1 MNAPTQRVLNLLESV
16 SSAGDNQWMAR
27 CPAHDDR
34 NASLAV
40 SIGDK
45 GQTLIHCHAGC
56 NTNNEVL
63 PALGLKWEE
72 LFTPES
78 NGLQPAKPKKPFGK
92 IVKAYDY
99 RDERGQLLFQ
109 VLRLD
114 PKGDFPQRQP
124 DGKGGWIWKLNGV
137 RRVLYRLSELLASN
151 PKPIFIAEGEKDVDR
166 LTSMGFVATTNP
178 GGASKSLNKSKW
190 QESYN
195 PSLAGRSVVILPDN
209 DEAGRNHAQQVAR
222 SLNGT
227 AQAIKI
233 LELPDLPEK
242 GDVSDWLDAGGTREK
257 LIELVKSAPTWTPP
271 KDGNKTT
278 RVAKA
283 EQQEN
288 RPGTKIVI
296 DVDEHRV
303 NDAAVDAIANEP
315 SIYQRGGVLV
325 HAVRDAALADSSC
338 DATPPRIAQV
348 PLALLRDRL
357 TAVAQFVKVYES
369 KGESKEVP
377 CHPPD
382 WCVPAVAARGNWPK
396 IRPLRGLVTA
406 PVLKPDGTVLDA
418 PGYDVASGLLYES
431 DGQNYSIPQSPSL
444 DDARKALDSI
454 TQLVADFPFA
464 KSEHRSAFLAALLT
478 PLARFSFNGPAPLF
492 LFDANVRGSGKSLLA
507 DLISQIV
514 AGRPMPRMPNT
525 DDDAEMRKRIMA
537 LALGGDQLV
546 LLDNIGSTLGCASLD
561 AALTGTT
568 WKDRILG
575 KSEVSELPL
584 SATWYAT
591 GNNVMLAA
599 DTSRRVLHIRLDS
612 PHERPELREGFAV
625 ADIRK
630 HVRQQRV
637 EYLSAG
643 LVILRAYFVAGC
655 PKASLPS
662 WGSFEGWSD
671 LIRQAVVWCGEPDP
685 GLTREEFIES
695 ADTERNSLRELLHGW
710 GEMDADCAGVT
721 TSAILTHLA
730 TFQMSCHA
738 VREAVLEMCPAPA
751 GKLPSSRSLG
761 KKLRS
766 LVGRVVDGRFLDAKE
781 DRNGSLVWRVRQAEA
796 KPTYQPQQ
804 FDFPEDDVRGL
815 RGQQNLDPAHNPA
828 GQAVADLDVRCDAG
842 FAGSISNP

>member
-1 MNAPTQRVLNLLESV
+1 MNANTQRVLNLLESV

-27 CPAHDDR
+27 CPAHGDDKP
-34 NASLAV
+34 SLAV

-45 GQTLIHCHAGC
+45 GQTFLYCHAGC
-56 NTNNEVL
+56 NTNSEVL
-63 PALGLKWEE
+63 PALGLKWAD
-72 LFTPES
+72 LFLPEDD
-78 NGLQPAKPKKPFGK
+78 GRK
-92 IVKAYDY
+92 IVAAYDY
-99 RDERGQLLFQ
+99 KVENGQLIYQ
-109 VLRLD
+109 VVRSD
-114 PKGDFPQRQP
+114 PKGFFQRRP
-124 DGKGGWIWKLNGV
+124 DGQGGWINNLKGV
-137 RRVLYRLSELLASN
+137 RRVLYRLPELLASK
-151 PKPIFIAEGEKDVDR
+151 PKPVFIVEGEKDVER
-166 LTSMGFVATTNP
+166 LVSMGFVATTNP
-178 GGASKSLNKSKW
+178 GGASKGHEKSKW
-190 QESYN
+190 QDSYN

-242 GDVSDWLDAGGTREK
+242 GDVSDWLDAGGTRDK

-283 EQQEN
+283 EQQVN

-315 SIYQRGGVLV
+315 SIYQRGSVLV
-325 HAVRDAALADSSC
+325 HVVRDATLAEGSC
-338 DATPPRIAQV
+338 DAAPPRITQV

-357 TAVAQFVKVYES
+357 TAVVRFVKLE
-369 KGESKEVP
+369 ETKEGWEEFP

-382 WCVPAVAARGNWPK
+382 WCVKAVAARGNWPK

-406 PVLKPDGTVLDA
+406 PVLKPNGTVLDV

-431 DGQNYSIPQSPSL
+431 DGQSYSIPQSPSQ
-444 DDARKALDSI
+444 DEAKKAVDSI
-454 TQLVADFPFA
+454 NRLVTDFPFA
-464 KSEHRSAFLAALLT
+464 KAEHRSAFLAALLT
-478 PLARFSFNGPAPLF
+478 PLARFAFNGPAPLF
-492 LFDANVRGSGKSLLA
+492 LFDANVRSSGKSLLV
-507 DLISQIV
+507 DLISWIV
-514 AGRPMPRMPNT
+514 TGRPMPRMPNS

-546 LLDNIGSTLGCASLD
+546 LLDNIGATLGCPSLD
-561 AALTGTT
+561 AALTGTS

-575 KSEVSELPL
+575 KSEVTELPL
-584 SATWYAT
+584 SATWYAS

-630 HVRQQRV
+630 HVRQQRA

-643 LVILRAYFVAGC
+643 LTILRAYFVAGS
-655 PKASLPS
+655 PKGSLPS

-671 LIRQAVVWCGEPDP
+671 LVRQAIVWCGEPDP

-710 GEMDADCAGVT
+710 GELDADCVGVT

-730 TFQMSCHA
+730 TFQMSCQA
-738 VREAVLEMCPAPA
+738 VREAVLELCPAPA

-761 KKLRS
+761 RKLRS
-766 LVGRVVDGRFLDAKE
+766 LIGRVVDGRFLDAKE

-804 FDFPEDDVRGL
+804 FNFPEGDVRGL
-815 RGQQNLDPAHNPA
+815 QGQQNLDPAHNPA
-828 GQAVADLDVRCDAG
+828 GQVVADPDVRCDAE
-842 FAGSISNP
+842 FAGSVSSP